1 MSVKA
6 VILLTKAD
14 LVDDYGEYLCQVA
27 RVAAGVDT
35 YTTTVLFMMLR
46 LPLETNRCDPLRNP
60 TFKRHPTATTMVA
73 YHFFKVAFLRQR

>member
-1 MSVKA
+1 MLFFPWISVKA

-35 YTTTVLFMMLR
+35 YVFSAHTLYG
-46 LPLETNRCDPLRNP
+46 LEHLNAYGR
-60 TFKRHPTATTMVA
+60 ATGS
-73 YHFFKVAFLRQR
+73 